1 MLNIATTTVHNPGAS
16 NSWRLCLTVECQ
28 ALNCIEFLRDYAG
41 CFFQR
46 IAGEIKSFSTDGW
59 VAAKFARRMDK
70 FMLYLLTAGKKAL
83 TDGGLTEEVM
93 KELDKTKCGVLIG
106 SAMGGM
112 QVCLMS
118 CLVWILVTHSVQLR
132 EAH

>member
-1 MLNIATTTVHNPGAS
+1 
-16 NSWRLCLTVECQ
+16 
-28 ALNCIEFLRDYAG
+28 
-41 CFFQR
+41 
-46 IAGEIKSFSTDGW
+46 
-59 VAAKFARRMDK
+59 
-70 FMLYLLTAGKKAL
+70 
-83 TDGGLTEEVM
+83 M

-118 CLVWILVTHSVQLR
+118 CMVWILVTHSVQLR

>member
-1 MLNIATTTVHNPGAS
+1 MK
-16 NSWRLCLTVECQ
+16 
-28 ALNCIEFLRDYAG
+28 CIELLKDYAG

-70 FMLYLLTAGKKAL
+70 FMLYMLTAGKKAL
-83 TDGGLTEEVM
+83 ADGRLTEEVM
-93 KELDKTKCGVLIG
+93 KELDKTKSGVLIG

-112 QVCLMS
+112 QVYVLT
-118 CLVWILVTHSVQLR
+118 CLVLTL
-132 EAH
+132 

>member
-1 MLNIATTTVHNPGAS
+1 M
-16 NSWRLCLTVECQ
+16 
-28 ALNCIEFLRDYAG
+28 
-41 CFFQR
+41 
-46 IAGEIKSFSTDGW
+46 
-59 VAAKFARRMDK
+59 AAKFARRMDK

-83 TDGGLTEEVM
+83 ADGGLTEEVM

-112 QVCLMS
+112 QVYLMS

-132 EAH
+132 KAH